1 MEGNEMNETSYKK
14 KLLLIPSAYNSRAMG
29 DIEHFI
35 EYYKESFDVYVISD
49 KYEDKIIE
57 EDGVKYVSKKDSLA
71 SYLRYVA
78 DYIIDAGS
86 VKGLTKLSKSQ
97 KRISVWHGIP
107 YKNMFTKLD
116 PKYCRAALEYCYG
129 MDLMISPSKF
139 YSEKFLRES
148 MLYDGEI
155 LETAMSRTDS
165 LFISEESKNKIK
177 EELNIP
183 LDKKILLYAPT
194 FREEGKFKLPF
205 SVRKLKKSLPGNDW
219 VIVTKLH
226 YLNDL
231 DNKSGIIDCTSYSSI
246 NNLLAISDFLI
257 TDYSSLFFDYSVLNK
272 SIVFYQYDKE
282 EYESD
287 RGFMFQLEDYVDEK
301 YFAHTEDELYS
312 ILKNAND
319 ITDNLSRVREEFY
332 PMQKENATADL
343 VKQLNLDSTPRKTKE
358 IIFLVNELNQIG
370 GVHNF
375 VLNLAK
381 VFKEKY
387 DSKIIVIAK
396 NEFPDTNEK
405 VYFFDEENLIDIKLT
420 KQSHPKMVKHL
431 LRNTDGYVIGCQF
444 GAFMSMQNHLKDTK
458 SVLMFHGD
466 TKDVVEK
473 TLYHSHLDTVN
484 EYLIKNYDK
493 FLLLTEANKDILYE
507 NVNDDIKP
515 KLGYM
520 ENGYDFSDRKDFY
533 SKNGEFVAVTRL
545 DNDKNAGD
553 IIKIFAHEKLN
564 PDFKVHVYGDGSLKS
579 EFEDQIK
586 ELGLE
591 DRIILHGYCSDKE
604 EMYNDKQGLI
614 MTSLTEGLPYVILEA
629 YKYGIPI
636 YTYDSFTS
644 VKDMVNDKIGGVIP
658 VHDID
663 SYVEALN
670 NGLEVK
676 NSDFDTFISRFSNE
690 EIIKKWIRL
699 FDELDNEE
707 NSNSITP
714 VVKPKK
720 VSPYRKVNRKV
731 KKVRN
736 KRVKK
741 LKKNLLESTEKSD
754 SDKYIKLV
762 NSKYH
767 IRQFSNSKKAQPLV
781 SVVVPFYNNL
791 ATIENALKSVV
802 ESGYSNY
809 EILVIN
815 DGSEEN
821 PEKICKKYKNVRYF
835 YKENEGL
842 GLTRNFGIE
851 NAKGKYVFFL
861 DSDDEICRYALNHLV
876 DYAEAKDL
884 DVVSGIIRRI
894 FYNTK
899 NTVYWYRNL
908 YKKHRIT
915 TKRDRFKILDDTSPC
930 NKLYNLKALK
940 ESGILFEKGL
950 YEDILFMG
958 QIYDSFDRIGL
969 IPNIVYTWY
978 VYGMNTSISTTQTI
992 ENYMERMDK
1001 LERVYNNISSPVDRV
1016 YYIKHF
1022 TDHHLLIYM
1031 HYFNKYSEDERR
1043 KIFERVREVYQNN
1056 KEYIYSDLVYRPFK
1070 RTLLKI
1076 VLDNDYEEF
1085 SKIATMISEAFLE
1098 ELKELTN
1105 N

>member
-29 DIEHFI
+29 DIENFI
-35 EYYKESFDVYVISD
+35 KYYKESFDVYVISD

-57 EDGVKYVSKKDSLA
+57 EDGVKYVSKKGSLV

-86 VKGLTKLSKSQ
+86 VKGLTKLSNSQ

-155 LETAMSRTDS
+155 LETAISRTDS
-165 LFISEESKNKIK
+165 LFISEESKIKIK

-183 LDKKILLYAPT
+183 HDKKILLYAPT
-194 FREEGKFKLPF
+194 YREKGNFKLPF
-205 SVRKLKKSLPGNDW
+205 NVKKLKKSLPGDDW

-231 DNKSGIIDCTSYSSI
+231 VSKKGIIDCTNYSSI
-246 NNLLAISDFLI
+246 NNLLAISDLLI
-257 TDYSSLFFDYSVLNK
+257 TDYSSLFFDFSVLNK
-272 SIVFYQYDKE
+272 PIVFYQYDKE

-301 YFAHTEDELYS
+301 YFVHSEDELYS
-312 ILKNAND
+312 ILENAD
-319 ITDNLSRVREEFY
+319 SISDNLRRVKEEFY
-332 PMQKENATADL
+332 PMQKENVTGDL

-387 DSKIIVIAK
+387 NSKIIVIGK
-396 NEFPDTNEK
+396 NEFPATNEK
-405 VYFFDEENLIDIKLT
+405 IYFFDEENLIDIKLT
-420 KQSHPKMVKHL
+420 KQSHPKMVKHI

-444 GAFMSMQNHLKDTK
+444 GAFMSMQKHLKNTK
-458 SVLMFHGD
+458 SIVMFHGD

-473 TLYHSHLDTVN
+473 TLYKFHLNTIN
-484 EYLIKNYDK
+484 KYKIRNYNK
-493 FLLLTEANKDILYE
+493 LLLLTKSNKDLLYD
-507 NVNDDIKP
+507 NVNDDIKSVM
-515 KLGYM
+515 GYI
-520 ENGYDFSDRKDFY
+520 EDGFDFSGRKNFY
-533 SKNGEFVAVTRL
+533 KKNGEFVAVTRL
-545 DNDKNAGD
+545 DYDKNPED
-553 IIKIFAHEKLN
+553 IINIFAHEKLN
-564 PDFKVHVYGDGSLKS
+564 PDFKVHVYGDGILKK

-586 ELGLE
+586 GLGLE
-591 DRIILHGYCSDKE
+591 NRIILHGYCSDKE
-604 EMYNDKQGLI
+604 EMYKDKQGLI
-614 MTSLTEGLPYVILEA
+614 MTSLSEGFSYTILEA
-629 YKYGIPI
+629 YKYGIPV
-636 YTYDSFTS
+636 YTYDSFTALED
-644 VKDMVNDKIGGVIP
+644 VVNDKTAIRVP
-658 VHDID
+658 VHDIT

-670 NGLEVK
+670 KGFEVK

-835 YKENEGL
+835 YKENEGP

-861 DSDDEICRYALNHLV
+861 DSDDEICKYALNHLV

>member
-14 KLLLIPSAYNSRAMG
+14 KLLLIPSAYNSRVMG
-29 DIEHFI
+29 DIENFI
-35 EYYKESFDVYVISD
+35 KYYKESFDVYVISD

-57 EDGVKYVSKKDSLA
+57 EDGVKYVSKKGSLA

-86 VKGLTKLSKSQ
+86 VKGLTKLSNSQ

-107 YKNMFTKLD
+107 YKNMFTKVD
-116 PKYCRAALEYCYG
+116 SKHYREALEYCYG

-155 LETAMSRTDS
+155 LETAISRTDS
-165 LFISEESKNKIK
+165 LFISEESKIKIK

-183 LDKKILLYAPT
+183 HDKKILLYAPT
-194 FREEGKFKLPF
+194 YREKGNFKLPF
-205 SVRKLKKSLPGNDW
+205 NVKKLKRSLPGNDW

-226 YLNDL
+226 YLNEL
-231 DNKSGIIDCTSYSSI
+231 ENNEGIIDCTSYSSI
-246 NNLLAISDFLI
+246 NNLLAISDLLI

-272 SIVFYQYDKE
+272 PIVFYQYDKA

-301 YFAHTEDELYS
+301 YFAHVEDELYS
-312 ILKNAND
+312 ILENAND
-319 ITDNLSRVREEFY
+319 ISDNLSRVKEEFY
-332 PMQKENATADL
+332 PMQKENVTGDL

-387 DSKIIVIAK
+387 NSKIIVIGK
-396 NEFPDTNEK
+396 NEFPATNEK
-405 VYFFDEENLIDIKLT
+405 IYFFDEENLIDIKLT

-431 LRNTDGYVIGCQF
+431 LRSTDGYVIGCQF

-466 TKDVVEK
+466 TKDVVER

-484 EYLIKNYDK
+484 EYRIKNYDK
-493 FLLLTEANKDILYE
+493 FLLLTEANKDILYN
-507 NVNDDIKP
+507 NVNEDIKP

-553 IIKIFAHEKLN
+553 IIKIFAHEKIN
-564 PDFKVHVYGDGSLKS
+564 PDFKVHVYGDGSLKN

-604 EMYNDKQGLI
+604 EMYRNKQGLI
-614 MTSLTEGLPYVILEA
+614 MTSLSEGLPLVILEA

-644 VKDMVNDKIGGVIP
+644 VKDMVNDKIGRVIP
-658 VHDID
+658 VQDID
-663 SYVEALN
+663 SYVEELN
-670 NGLEVK
+670 NGFEVK
-676 NSDFDTFISRFSNE
+676 NSDFDTFISRFSND
-690 EIIKKWIRL
+690 EIINKWISL
-699 FDELDNEE
+699 FDELDKEE
-707 NSNSITP
+707 NSVVP
-714 VVKPKK
+714 EVKPKK
-720 VSPYRKVNRKV
+720 VSPYRRVN
-731 KKVRN
+731 KKVRKI
-736 KRVKK
+736 KRKRIKK
-741 LKKNLLESTEKSD
+741 LKNKLLKSTEKSD

-762 NSKYH
+762 NSKYQ
-767 IRQFSNSKKAQPLV
+767 IKNLSNSQKAQPLV

-791 ATIENALKSVV
+791 ATIDNALKSVAD
-802 ESGYSNY
+802 SGYSNY

-815 DGSEEN
+815 DGSKEN
-821 PEKICKKYKNVRYF
+821 PEKICKKYKKVRYF

-861 DSDDEICRYALNHLV
+861 DSDDEICKYALNHLV
-876 DYAEAKDL
+876 DYAEAEDL
-884 DVVSGIIRRI
+884 DVVSGLARRI
-894 FYNTK
+894 YFNTK
-899 NTVYWYRNL
+899 STSYWHRNL
-908 YKKHRIT
+908 FKKNMIS
-915 TKRDRFKILDDTSPC
+915 TKSDRFKILGDTISC
-930 NKLYNLKALK
+930 NKLYNLNSLR

-950 YEDILFMG
+950 YEDILFIS
-958 QIYDSFDRIGL
+958 QIYDSYDRIGL
-969 IPNIVYTWY
+969 IPKIVYTWY
-978 VYGMNTSISTTQTI
+978 VYGMNTSITTTQTI
-992 ENYMERMDK
+992 ENYMERIDK
-1001 LERVYNNISSPVDRV
+1001 LESIYNNISSPVDRV
-1016 YYIKHF
+1016 YYIRNF
-1022 TDHHLLIYM
+1022 TNHHLFIYM
-1031 HYFNKYSEDERR
+1031 HNFNEYSEDERR
-1043 KIFERVREVYQNN
+1043 KIFDRVREIYLNN
-1056 KEYIYSDLVYRPFK
+1056 KEYIHTDLVNRPFK
-1070 RTLLKI
+1070 RTVLKL
-1076 VLDNDYEEF
+1076 VLENDYEEF
-1085 SKIATMISEAFLE
+1085 SKIASMVSEAFLE

-1105 N
+1105 IYS